1 MRVLIL
7 RLASLAALGV
17 VLCCGWFATLEL
29 VLRRPDYG
37 WRFLVAA
44 ALVVE
49 GALTLAVI
57 ENLID
62 LPALRSPLSVG
73 AAATALLGVWLI
85 ADDLSRP
92 GLPAA
97 HHFEGYL
104 LLIGLALLGYG
115 VMTVLAMGV
124 RRGQTP
130 SDPVWHRPKIAR

>member
-7 RLASLAALGV
+7 RLASLAALVV

-73 AAATALLGVWLI
+73 AAATGLLGVWLI
-85 ADDLSRP
+85 VDDLSRP
-92 GLPAA
+92 SLPAA
-97 HHFEGYL
+97 NHFEGYL
-104 LLIGLALLGYG
+104 LLIGMALLGYG
-115 VMTVLAMGV
+115 IVSATAMLTSAAQP
-124 RRGQTP
+124 RTR
-130 SDPVWHRPKIAR
+130 